1 MRLATTLF
9 ALALPAAVFA
19 QTAEIG
25 LHGGAHR
32 VGNASLGRFPD
43 GSNIDLDSSWLFGFH
58 LALNS
63 YRFFGHEVG
72 YTYNRTNW
80 LQSVRGANVGQVGTA
95 IHRGMYNFVV
105 HATPEGSSIR
115 PFVGAG
121 GHFQNFVFPGYSGIS
136 GGGSTKFG
144 LNYGAGLKFRV
155 SPILGL
161 RFAVHDYR
169 TAKPFNSLFIDR
181 SGLVRQTQFSIGFS
195 LLL

>member
-1 MRLATTLF
+1 MRLATTLLV
-9 ALALPAAVFA
+9 LALPGGLLA

-32 VGNASLGRFPD
+32 VGNASLGTFPD

-58 LALNS
+58 LALNN

-80 LQSVRGANVGQVGTA
+80 LQSVRGTSVGEAGTA

-105 HATPEGSSIR
+105 HATPEGTAVR
-115 PFVGAG
+115 PYVGAG
-121 GHFQNFVFPGYSGIS
+121 GHFQNFVFPGYSGVS

-144 LNYGAGLKFRV
+144 INYGGGLKFRV

-161 RFAVHDYR
+161 RFDVHDFR
-169 TAKPFNSLFIDR
+169 TAKPFNDLFANR
-181 SGLVRQTQFSIGFS
+181 SGLVRQVQFSIGFS
-195 LLL
+195 ILL